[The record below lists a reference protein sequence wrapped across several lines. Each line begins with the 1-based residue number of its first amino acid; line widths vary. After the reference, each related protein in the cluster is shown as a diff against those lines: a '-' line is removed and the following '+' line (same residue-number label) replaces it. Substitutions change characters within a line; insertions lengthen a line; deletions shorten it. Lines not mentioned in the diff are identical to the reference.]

1 MKGVYELFGLI
12 YRYGGFDAYFRSVT
26 EGYNCFLVVDIAC
39 FIIAFRS
46 VTEGYNMKHFLK
58 EVFRIIAF
66 RSVTEGYNIL
76 RQRDVQLQL

>member
-46 VTEGYNMKHFLK
+46 VTEGYNHDAHRKQPDI
-58 EVFRIIAF
+58 IIAF
-66 RSVTEGYNIL
+66 RSVTEGYNNDHCNNT
-76 RQRDVQLQL
+76 RDKL